1 MMLFKYIGKGIY
13 ICLIMPIIGIF
24 KFIFLL
30 VKYILKGIFAP
41 ILLLKSSI
49 EENKEASKI
58 VKNEMQV
65 AKKKNVKT
73 VKVEKKPKVKLT
85 KDEKKRLEERK
96 KEREKEERRLKAIKK
111 AEEKLE
117 KEKQKKIRKQQK
129 IEEQKRKKE
138 ENARKKEELKEKKRL
153 ERIKKAEEKRIR
165 EEQRKI
171 RKAEEKER
179 KKQERIRKAVERK
192 RKKEENKIKRA
203 ERKEQ
208 RKQERI
214 RKAEERRQRKIERAE
229 RRRIR
234 KEETKEER
242 RQRKIREKIEKQEKA
257 KLARQKKIEAIHD
270 KQQKKENELYRKE
283 KEKQEE
289 KRRKEEQKRK
299 RKEEKQRIKAEK
311 KKKSKDSYIN
321 ENVVIEK
328 PGMKSKFAKFV
339 AGFTSIPKKIGKKLA
354 NNSFSKSA
362 RNRRDM
368 NRQALLIDFE
378 GDDTKRSDIKLIYE
392 YEAKSPEG
400 KFVKG
405 HFEAFS
411 KVEVHSFLLS
421 EGYEVYKIHTNRWIA
436 LKYAHTASNKRKF
449 KNKDLIFFL
458 TQLST
463 YLKAGITLSEALKI
477 LARQF
482 SSTKAY
488 ENIFKSIN
496 YELSIGES
504 FSETLAKQ
512 GNAFP
517 KLLINM
523 LKTAEMTG
531 SLPEVLDDMA
541 EYYSQMEE
549 SRRQLV
555 TAMMYPSI
563 VGIFAIAVITFIMVY
578 VVPQFVEIY
587 DTMDGTEIPA
597 FTKAVMA
604 ASDFLKHNLILIL
617 IVIAILI
624 AIFYMAFKK
633 NKFFR
638 TIVQMGLMK
647 MPVIGNTLI
656 YSEVT
661 TFTKTL
667 GSLLSHNVP
676 IIECM
681 DILNK
686 ITNNEIY
693 KMLILDVITNLARGG
708 KISESFEGQWAFPVP
723 AYEMIVT
730 GEKTGELAEMMTKVS
745 LYYQDLQK
753 NSVARIKTFVEPA
766 LTVFLAGATG
776 IIVLAIV
783 IPMFNMY
790 SAVQN
795 M

>member
-1 MMLFKYIGKGIY
+1 MSLFKYIGKGLYTCIG
-13 ICLIMPIIGIF
+13 LPIKFLAKGILSPV
-24 KFIFLL
+24 LL
-30 VKYILKGIFAP
+30 VKD
-41 ILLLKSSI
+41 SI
-49 EENKEASKI
+49 ENKEIEQSSRKKSKKERMLDSKLQ
-58 VKNEMQV
+58 VTKNEI
-65 AKKKNVKT
+65 
-73 VKVEKKPKVKLT
+73 E
-85 KDEKKRLEERK
+85 RLEAQK
-96 KEREKEERRLKAIKK
+96 KEREKAHKIEEQRQKDAEKKRKREEKIIKQQEAKEKRRLEKQRRLEEKKQKEEERKQKALALKEQKRI
-111 AEEKLE
+111 E
-117 KEKQKKIRKQQK
+117 KEKREAEKKRIEEIKQQK
-129 IEEQKRKKE
+129 IQELKELRRQQKQAQEEQKR
-138 ENARKKEELKEKKRL
+138 
-153 ERIKKAEEKRIR
+153 
-165 EEQRKI
+165 QRKL
-171 RKAEEKER
+171 E
-179 KKQERIRKAVERK
+179 
-192 RKKEENKIKRA
+192 RA
-203 ERKEQ
+203 ERK
-208 RKQERI
+208 KMI
-214 RKAEERRQRKIERAE
+214 KA
-229 RRRIR
+229 
-234 KEETKEER
+234 ETKEER
-242 RQRKIREKIEKQEKA
+242 KARKAREKLEKQELA
-257 KLARQKKIEAIHD
+257 RFARQKKIEAIHD

-283 KEKQEE
+283 KEKQELKKKKEEKKQQLREAKRLAKE
-289 KRRKEEQKRK
+289 KRRK
-299 RKEEKQRIKAEK
+299 
-311 KKKSKDSYIN
+311 KSGDSYVN
-321 ENVVIEK
+321 ENVVIER
-328 PGMKSKFAKFV
+328 PGLKGRIAKFF
-339 AGFTSIPKKIGKKLA
+339 ASIKAIPKKIKKKIA

-362 RNRRDM
+362 RNKRDM

-378 GDDTKRSDIKLIYE
+378 GDDSKRSDIKLIYE

-400 KFVKG
+400 KFVRG

-436 LKYAHTASNKRKF
+436 LKYAHSASNKKKF

-482 SSTKAY
+482 ATTKSY

-504 FSETLAKQ
+504 FSDTLAKQ

-517 KLLINM
+517 RLLVNM

-541 EYYSQMEE
+541 QYYTEMEE
-549 SRRQLV
+549 SRRALI

-578 VVPQFVEIY
+578 VVPQFVAIY
-587 DTMDGTEIPA
+587 DTMEGTEIPA
-597 FTKAVMA
+597 FTRGVMA
-604 ASDFLKHNLILIL
+604 TSEFMKNNLLWILL
-617 IVIAILI
+617 VIAALI
-624 AIFYMAFKK
+624 GLFYLTYKK

-638 TIVQMGLMK
+638 TIVQMAIMR
-647 MPVIGNTLI
+647 MPVFGNTII

-676 IIECM
+676 IIDCM

-708 KISESFEGQWAFPVP
+708 KISESFEGQWAFPIP

-730 GEKTGELAEMMTKVS
+730 GEKTGELAEMMSKVS

-753 NSVARIKTFVEPA
+753 NAVARIKTFVEPA
-766 LTVFLAGATG
+766 LTVCLAAATG
-776 IIVLAIV
+776 IIVLSIV

-790 SAVQN
+790 NAVSE
-795 M
+795 MR

>member
-1 MMLFKYIGKGIY
+1 MVLFKYIGKGVYTCIILVLNLCKY
-13 ICLIMPIIGIF
+13 LI
-24 KFIFLL
+24 
-30 VKYILKGIFAP
+30 KGLFAP
-41 ILLLKSSI
+41 VLLIKTTI
-49 EENKEASKI
+49 EENKEANKI
-58 VKNEMQV
+58 VKKEMS
-65 AKKKNVKT
+65 
-73 VKVEKKPKVKLT
+73 
-85 KDEKKRLEERK
+85 ERK
-96 KEREKEERRLKAIKK
+96 KEALKTVKTNKQPKVKKAKSKEERIESRQKEREEAKRKKEAKAKISKEELKKIKLEKK
-111 AEEKLE
+111 AEQARIK
-117 KEKQKKIRKQQK
+117 KEKQK
-129 IEEQKRKKE
+129 EQKELRKK
-138 ENARKKEELKEKKRL
+138 KKEAELEKKRVL
-153 ERIKKAEEKRIR
+153 ALQKQEEKRR
-165 EEQRKI
+165 KEEARKI
-171 RKAEEKER
+171 KKQEEKER
-179 KKQERIRKAVERK
+179 KRQARIDKAVEKK
-192 RKKEENKIKRA
+192 RRKEELKIKRA
-203 ERKEQ
+203 EAKE
-208 RKQERI
+208 K
-214 RKAEERRQRKIERAE
+214 RKIERARKLEEKKQRKIEKAE
-229 RRRIR
+229 RKRII

-242 RQRKIREKIEKQEKA
+242 KQRKAREKIEKQEKA
-257 KLARQKKIEAIHD
+257 KLAKQKKIEAIHE
-270 KQQKKENELYRKE
+270 KQKKKENELYRKE

-289 KRRKEEQKRK
+289 KK
-299 RKEEKQRIKAEK
+299 RKEEAKKLKKEEAQRIKAEK
-311 KKKSKDSYIN
+311 KKKANDSYVN
-321 ENVVIEK
+321 ENAVIEK
-328 PGMKSKFAKFV
+328 PGMKSHIGEFFGKIKA
-339 AGFTSIPKKIGKKLA
+339 IPKNISKKLG
-354 NNSFSKSA
+354 NNLFTKSA
-362 RNRRDM
+362 RNRRDL

-400 KFVKG
+400 KFVRG

-436 LKYAHTASNKRKF
+436 LKYARSASNKKKF

-463 YLKAGITLSEALKI
+463 YLKAGITLSESLKI

-482 SSTKAY
+482 ASTKAY

-504 FSETLAKQ
+504 FSDTLAKQ

-541 EYYSQMEE
+541 EYYTQMEE

-587 DTMDGTEIPA
+587 ATMDGTEIPK
-597 FTKAVMA
+597 FTQIVMA
-604 ASDFLKHNLILIL
+604 VSDFMKANLVLILLSIVVVIL
-617 IVIAILI
+617 LFYFAYKKSTKFRSIAQWII
-624 AIFYMAFKK
+624 
-633 NKFFR
+633 
-638 TIVQMGLMK
+638 MK
-647 MPVIGNTLI
+647 MPVFGNTII

-676 IIECM
+676 IIDCM

-693 KMLILDVITNLARGG
+693 KMLILNVITNLARGG
-708 KISESFEGQWAFPVP
+708 KISEAFEGQWAFPVP

-730 GEKTGELAEMMTKVS
+730 GEKTGELSEMMTKVS

-776 IIVLAIV
+776 IIVMAIV

-790 SAVQN
+790 SAVQD

>member
-1 MMLFKYIGKGIY
+1 MRLFKYIGKGFY
-13 ICLIMPIIGIF
+13 ICIIMPIY
-24 KFIFLL
+24 LL
-30 VKYILKGIFAP
+30 IKYVVKGIMAP
-41 ILLLKSSI
+41 VLLLLDAN
-49 EENKEASKI
+49 ENERLKKQTVSASKTFS
-58 VKNEMQV
+58 
-65 AKKKNVKT
+65 VKT
-73 VKVEKKPKVKLT
+73 VNLNQKNKKQLAKEEKK
-85 KDEKKRLEERK
+85 
-96 KEREKEERRLKAIKK
+96 
-111 AEEKLE
+111 
-117 KEKQKKIRKQQK
+117 
-129 IEEQKRKKE
+129 
-138 ENARKKEELKEKKRL
+138 ARKKELERKKREEALRKQEEKRKKQAEIEMKKREAILKDPEKQRKLKEK
-153 ERIKKAEEKRIR
+153 EEKKL
-165 EEQRKI
+165 KI
-171 RKAEEKER
+171 A
-179 KKQERIRKAVERK
+179 
-192 RKKEENKIKRA
+192 
-203 ERKEQ
+203 
-208 RKQERI
+208 
-214 RKAEERRQRKIERAE
+214 
-229 RRRIR
+229 
-234 KEETKEER
+234 
-242 RQRKIREKIEKQEKA
+242 REKLEKQEKA
-257 KLARQKKIEAIHD
+257 RLERQKKIEEIHD
-270 KQQKKENELYRKE
+270 RQQKKEDELYRKE
-283 KEKQEE
+283 KEKLEAKKRKE
-289 KRRKEEQKRK
+289 AEKKRRKEERLRKKEAKKRK
-299 RKEEKQRIKAEK
+299 
-311 KKKSKDSYIN
+311 KSDSYIN
-321 ENVVIEK
+321 ENAVIEK
-328 PGMKSKFAKFV
+328 PDAKSKFNQ
-339 AGFTSIPKKIGKKLA
+339 FTSGLKAIPKNIGKKIS

-378 GDDTKRSDIKLIYE
+378 GDDAKRSDIKLIYE

-421 EGYEVYKIHTNRWIA
+421 EGYEVYKIHTNRWVA
-436 LKYAHTASNKRKF
+436 LKYARTASNKKKF

-504 FSETLAKQ
+504 FSDTLAKQ

-517 KLLINM
+517 RLLINM

-541 EYYSQMEE
+541 EYYTEMEE

-563 VGIFAIAVITFIMVY
+563 VGVFAIAVITFIMVY

-587 DTMDGTEIPA
+587 DTMEGTEIPA

-604 ASDFLKHNLILIL
+604 VSDFLQKNLVLILLVIIALIL
-617 IVIAILI
+617 V
-624 AIFYMAFKK
+624 FYVAYKK

-638 TIVQMGLMK
+638 TIVQWCVMK
-647 MPVIGNTLI
+647 LPVFGNTII

-661 TFTKTL
+661 TFTKTF

-676 IIECM
+676 IIDCM

-693 KMLILDVITNLARGG
+693 KMLILDVITNLAKGG
-708 KISESFEGQWAFPVP
+708 KISESFAGHWAFPVP

-730 GEKTGELAEMMTKVS
+730 GEKTGELSEMMTKVS

-753 NSVARIKTFVEPA
+753 NAVARIKTFVEPA

-776 IIVLAIV
+776 LIVMAIV

-790 SAVQN
+790 SAVQD
-795 M
+795 MK

>member
-1 MMLFKYIGKGIY
+1 MKLFKYIGKGFY
-13 ICLIMPIIGIF
+13 TCIILPV
-24 KFIFLL
+24 FLL
-30 VKYILKGIFAP
+30 VKYVVKGLMSP
-41 ILLLKSSI
+41 LLLVLDAN
-49 EENKEASKI
+49 ENKRIKQGAIAASKGVGP
-58 VKNEMQV
+58 VKTIKVKEKNKKELAKEAKL
-65 AKKKNVKT
+65 AKKREEALRKQE
-73 VKVEKKPKVKLT
+73 EKRKKH
-85 KDEKKRLEERK
+85 EEAEAKKREAILNDPVKQK
-96 KEREKEERRLKAIKK
+96 KIKEKEEKRLRIAR
-111 AEEKLE
+111 EKLE
-117 KEKQKKIRKQQK
+117 KQ
-129 IEEQKRKKE
+129 
-138 ENARKKEELKEKKRL
+138 
-153 ERIKKAEEKRIR
+153 
-165 EEQRKI
+165 
-171 RKAEEKER
+171 EKER
-179 KKQERIRKAVERK
+179 LE
-192 RKKEENKIKRA
+192 
-203 ERKEQ
+203 
-208 RKQERI
+208 
-214 RKAEERRQRKIERAE
+214 
-229 RRRIR
+229 
-234 KEETKEER
+234 
-242 RQRKIREKIEKQEKA
+242 
-257 KLARQKKIEAIHD
+257 RQKKIEEIHD
-270 KQQKKENELYRKE
+270 KQQKKEDELYRKE
-283 KEKQEE
+283 K
-289 KRRKEEQKRK
+289 QKLEIKK
-299 RKEEKQRIKAEK
+299 RKEEAKRKEKQEKLRKQIEK
-311 KKKSKDSYIN
+311 KKNKDYYIN
-321 ENVVIEK
+321 ENATIEK
-328 PGMKSKFAKFV
+328 PTAKNKFEQFINKIKA
-339 AGFTSIPKKIGKKLA
+339 IPKNIGKKLA

-378 GDDTKRSDIKLIYE
+378 GDDAKRSDIKLVYE

-421 EGYEVYKIHTNRWIA
+421 EGYEVYKIHTNKWVA
-436 LKYAHTASNKRKF
+436 LKYARSASNKKKF

-504 FSETLAKQ
+504 FSDTLDKQ

-541 EYYSQMEE
+541 EYYTEMEE

-563 VGIFAIAVITFIMVY
+563 VGIFAVAVITFIMVY

-587 DTMDGTEIPA
+587 DTMEGTEIPA

-604 ASDFLKHNLILIL
+604 VSDFLQSNLVYILIG
-617 IVIAILI
+617 VII
-624 AIFYMAFKK
+624 AALGLYVAYKK

-638 TIVQMGLMK
+638 TITQMAIMK
-647 MPVIGNTLI
+647 MPIFGNTII

-661 TFTKTL
+661 TFTKTF

-676 IIECM
+676 IIDCM

-693 KMLILDVITNLARGG
+693 KMLILDVITNLAKGG
-708 KISESFEGQWAFPVP
+708 KISESFAGHWAFPVP

-753 NSVARIKTFVEPA
+753 NAVARIKTFIEPA

-790 SAVQN
+790 SAVQD
-795 M
+795 MK

>member
-1 MMLFKYIGKGIY
+1 MKLLRYIGKGLVF
-13 ICLIMPIIGIF
+13 CLMIPITLI
-24 KFIFLL
+24 
-30 VKYILKGIFAP
+30 KYLLKGIFAP
-41 ILLLKSSI
+41 VLLMNDSMQRKKMKQKKKTKTISEKKKEPVKKVDSKSKVQLPKSDKERLEAQKKEREATLKR
-49 EENKEASKI
+49 EEERKKEKAKRIKEEAKRKKQQEKLEKKRQKRLRKEAEK
-58 VKNEMQV
+58 KRLLEKKE
-65 AKKKNVKT
+65 AKKR
-73 VKVEKKPKVKLT
+73 EEA
-85 KDEKKRLEERK
+85 EKKRLENLKKIEEKQRLQAEKRQRELEAQERK
-96 KEREKEERRLKAIKK
+96 QQEKLRKEEEKQQKMAEKKKKKLEAIERKKAIKK
-111 AEEKLE
+111 
-117 KEKQKKIRKQQK
+117 
-129 IEEQKRKKE
+129 
-138 ENARKKEELKEKKRL
+138 
-153 ERIKKAEEKRIR
+153 
-165 EEQRKI
+165 
-171 RKAEEKER
+171 
-179 KKQERIRKAVERK
+179 
-192 RKKEENKIKRA
+192 
-203 ERKEQ
+203 
-208 RKQERI
+208 
-214 RKAEERRQRKIERAE
+214 
-229 RRRIR
+229 
-234 KEETKEER
+234 ETKEEKKA
-242 RQRKIREKIEKQEKA
+242 RKAREKIEKQEKA

-270 KQQKKENELYRKE
+270 KQQRKENELYRKE
-283 KEKQEE
+283 KEKLEE
-289 KRRKEEQKRK
+289 KK
-299 RKEEKQRIKAEK
+299 RKEELK
-311 KKKSKDSYIN
+311 KKKKEAKRLAKEQRRKKSKESYIN

-328 PGMKSKFAKFV
+328 PGVKGAVAKF
-339 AGFTSIPKKIGKKLA
+339 TDSIKAFPKKLA
-354 NNSFSKSA
+354 KKISNNSFSKSA

-392 YEAKSPEG
+392 YEAKTPEG

-436 LKYAHTASNKRKF
+436 LKYARTASNKKKF

-504 FSETLAKQ
+504 FSDTLDKQ

-541 EYYSQMEE
+541 AYYTEMEE
-549 SRRQLV
+549 SRRSLV

-587 DTMDGTEIPA
+587 ATMDGTEIPA

-604 ASDFLKHNLILIL
+604 LSDFLKENLVLIIIVL
-617 IVIAILI
+617 IVAI
-624 AIFYMAFKK
+624 AIFYFIYKK

-638 TIVQMGLMK
+638 TIVQMAVMR
-647 MPVIGNTLI
+647 MPVFGNTII

-676 IIECM
+676 IIDCM

-708 KISESFEGQWAFPVP
+708 KISESFEGQWAFPIP

-730 GEKTGELAEMMTKVS
+730 GERTGELAEMMSKVS
-745 LYYQDLQK
+745 LYYQSLQK
-753 NSVARIKTFVEPA
+753 NAVARIKTFVEPA

-776 IIVLAIV
+776 LIVLAIV

-790 SAVQN
+790 SAVSE

>member
-1 MMLFKYIGKGIY
+1 MALFRYIGKGVY
-13 ICLIMPIIGIF
+13 TVIII
-24 KFIFLL
+24 IIN
-30 VKYILKGIFAP
+30 ILKYLLKGLFAP
-41 ILLLKSSI
+41 VLLIKTSI
-49 EENKEASKI
+49 EENKIATKT
-58 VKNEMQV
+58 VKAEMQE
-65 AKKKNVKT
+65 KKKNAVKT
-73 VKVEKKPKVKLT
+73 IKPVKEKKQKSDKERKEAQQREREIDARKKNAKDKATLEAEKREKVLRKQEE
-85 KDEKKRLEERK
+85 KNKKKEEKKL
-96 KEREKEERRLKAIKK
+96 
-111 AEEKLE
+111 
-117 KEKQKKIRKQQK
+117 RKQ
-129 IEEQKRKKE
+129 EALEQKRIKALE
-138 ENARKKEELKEKKRL
+138 RQEKKKQI
-153 ERIKKAEEKRIR
+153 EEEKRIKKQ
-165 EEQRKI
+165 EEQ
-171 RKAEEKER
+171 ER
-179 KKQERIRKAVERK
+179 KKQERINKAIEKK
-192 RKKEENKIKRA
+192 RKQEENKIKKQQEKENKKIEKA
-203 ERKEQ
+203 RKL
-208 RKQERI
+208 
-214 RKAEERRQRKIERAE
+214 EEKKQRKIEKAE
-229 RRRIR
+229 RRRII

-242 RQRKIREKIEKQEKA
+242 KQRKIREKIEKQEKA
-257 KLARQKKIEAIHD
+257 KLARQKKVEAIHE

-289 KRRKEEQKRK
+289 KKRKEEQKKK
-299 RKEEKQRIKAEK
+299 RKEEAQRIKAEK
-311 KKKSKDSYIN
+311 KKKANDSYVN

-328 PGMKSKFAKFV
+328 PGVKSHFGTFLGKITA
-339 AGFTSIPKKIGKKLA
+339 IPKNINKKLG
-354 NNSFSKSA
+354 NNLFTKSA
-362 RNRRDM
+362 RNRRDL

-400 KFVKG
+400 KFVRG

-421 EGYEVYKIHTNRWIA
+421 EGYEVYKIHTNKWIA
-436 LKYAHTASNKRKF
+436 LKYAGKASNKKKF

-463 YLKAGITLSEALKI
+463 YLKAGITLSESLKI

-482 SSTKAY
+482 STQKAY

-504 FSETLAKQ
+504 FSDTLAKQ

-541 EYYSQMEE
+541 EYYTQMEE

-563 VGIFAIAVITFIMVY
+563 VGVFAIAVITFIMVY
-578 VVPQFVEIY
+578 VVPQFVDIY
-587 DTMDGTEIPA
+587 ATMDGTEIPA

-604 ASDFLKHNLILIL
+604 VSDFMKANLVLILVVI
-617 IVIAILI
+617 IVVVALFVL
-624 AIFYMAFKK
+624 AYKK
-633 NKFFR
+633 NTRFR
-638 TIVQMGLMK
+638 SIVQWVVMK
-647 MPVIGNTLI
+647 MPVFGNTII

-693 KMLILDVITNLARGG
+693 KMLILNVITNLARGG
-708 KISESFEGQWAFPVP
+708 KISEAFEGQWAFPVP

-730 GEKTGELAEMMTKVS
+730 GEKTGELSEMMTKVS

-790 SAVQN
+790 SAVQD